1 MATIVIPGGGSAA
14 SSTLT
19 ASCTAADDL
28 GDCVKI
34 SGDAVDGVYQVAS
47 VDITAADPNPACG
60 IIISKS
66 SPTDCVVQVSG
77 IMSGIYT
84 GLTSGRLYFVDVNS
98 RLDTDPPVPPGAGD
112 TRYVQSMGQAVSDDV
127 IVLAPALPIKRVG

>member
-1 MATIVIPGGGSAA
+1 MATIVIPGGGSVA
-14 SSTLT
+14 SNTLT
-19 ASCTAADDL
+19 ANCTAADDL

-34 SGDAVDGVYQVAS
+34 SGDAVAGVYQVTS
-47 VDITAADPNPACG
+47 VDITAPDPNPACG

-77 IMSGIYT
+77 TMSGIYT

-98 RLDTDPPVPPGAGD
+98 RLDTAPPVPPGVGD
-112 TRYVQSMGQAVSDDV
+112 TRYVQAMGQAVSDDV
-127 IVLAPALPIKRVG
+127 IVLAPAIPIKRVG